1 VISPTSL
8 LPYPNSGE
16 PVGTNESPANVS
28 ELKKKPISTP
38 SRTASQSFSLLNI
51 CLISNIISVIVL
63 GHGFE
68 HTFPNAQDCK
78 STSNA
83 VDKFDWMSFLEDGTF
98 DDFDFEDIH
107 SNPINHPLHIKSN
120 QAAYALSTDPQAAL
134 TGSEDA
140 DPLFRLA
147 ELSIGLYKH
156 SKEMPPL
163 SIYESGIPSSE
174 DIHEA
179 SEYKMEDIFRLTQD
193 LVDIYPSFM
202 RMFFQSS
209 TWTSQTPLGPSAI
222 FTLFSCHLRLI
233 DISSILLKH
242 VQVWIS
248 AGGKPCSFSPDAKY
262 NPPQLVVGSFVPPQT
277 SALPLQMMVFIQL
290 ASQLSHYAGNL
301 FAEMEENEMVREN
314 DSAARV
320 TAELV
325 KKKADWMAQ
334 ELGRLRGGM
343 LRLGFIV

>member
-1 VISPTSL
+1 
-8 LPYPNSGE
+8 
-16 PVGTNESPANVS
+16 VS
-28 ELKKKPISTP
+28 
-38 SRTASQSFSLLNI
+38 
-51 CLISNIISVIVL
+51 
-63 GHGFE
+63 
-68 HTFPNAQDCK
+68 
-78 STSNA
+78 
-83 VDKFDWMSFLEDGTF
+83 KFGWTSFLADGTF
-98 DDFDFEDIH
+98 DDFNIEDINPNPHNRLLH
-107 SNPINHPLHIKSN
+107 STPS
-120 QAAYALSTDPQAAL
+120 QSTYAVSTIPSTAVVDQ
-134 TGSEDA
+134 DA

-147 ELSIGLYKH
+147 ELSIGLHKH

-163 SIYESGIPSSE
+163 SIYDLGLPSLE
-174 DIHEA
+174 DIHET

-193 LVDIYPSFM
+193 LIDIYPSFM

-209 TWTSQTPLGPSAI
+209 TWTLQTPLDPSAI

-248 AGGKPCSFSPDAKY
+248 SGGKPCSFSPDAKY
-262 NPPQLVVGSFVPPQT
+262 NPPQLVVGSFVPLQS

-301 FAEMEENEMVREN
+301 SAEMEMDERVRGE
-314 DSAARV
+314 DGGARV

-325 KKKADWMAQ
+325 KKRADWMTQ

-343 LRLGFIV
+343 LQLGFIA